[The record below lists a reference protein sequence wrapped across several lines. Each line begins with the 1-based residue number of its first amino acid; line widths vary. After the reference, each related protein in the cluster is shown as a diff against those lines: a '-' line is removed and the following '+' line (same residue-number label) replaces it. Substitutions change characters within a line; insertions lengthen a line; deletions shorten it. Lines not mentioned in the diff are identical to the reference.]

1 MMKMRFSIPMTLALL
16 MTVPIVAQ
24 QRGEEKHEER
34 HEGPRANQGR
44 VPAAPEKRA
53 SSARPEVEKH
63 NGGRVNSVPH
73 VSNNHWYGHDRPND
87 KRYVIAHPFEHGRF
101 DHIGP
106 SNHFRV
112 ERIDR
117 DHHRFWFPGGV
128 YFDIAPWDWDVA
140 ADWCWDCGDDFTVYD
155 DPDHPGW
162 YLVYNIHTGA
172 YIHAQYMGS

>member
-1 MMKMRFSIPMTLALL
+1 MMKMQFSIPITLALL
-16 MTVPIVAQ
+16 MAVPMVAQ
-24 QRGEEKHEER
+24 QRGEER

-44 VPAAPEKRA
+44 APAPPEKRA
-53 SSARPEVEKH
+53 PTARPEVERH

-73 VSNNHWYGHDRPND
+73 VNNNHWYGHDRPND

-101 DHIGP
+101 EHVGP
-106 SNHFRV
+106 ANHFRV

-140 ADWCWDCGDDFTVYD
+140 AD
-155 DPDHPGW
+155 
-162 YLVYNIHTGA
+162 
-172 YIHAQYMGS
+172 